1 MHGRKAWLSSMSLL
15 LSRLNKSN
23 FWNFSLQVMFLTS
36 ISLQNMRVPAAR
48 ELPPFRHLWLWVP
61 KYIFLCLPGL
71 NITSLDFWQF
81 LHFSKKTWILI
92 FSGLSENSLSWQHH
106 MLILYRYCAVCQ
118 WVVFNSRDI
127 SCTQQIPLLHLQ
139 AVDSEYFLSIFWVF
153 FTSSPTPAFQWS
165 HSGLGLRSSVCW

>member
-23 FWNFSLQVMFLTS
+23 FWNISLQVMFLTS

-61 KYIFLCLPGL
+61 KYIFLCFPGL
-71 NITSLDFWQF
+71 SITSLDFWQF

-92 FSGLSENSLSWQHH
+92 FSGLSENSLDSIICWFYIGTAQSVNEWFSTLGTSLAHSKSPYYIFRL
-106 MLILYRYCAVCQ
+106 LIV
-118 WVVFNSRDI
+118 
-127 SCTQQIPLLHLQ
+127 
-139 AVDSEYFLSIFWVF
+139 SIFWVF
-153 FTSSPTPAFQWS
+153 FEYFLQVVPHLLFSDHTQA
-165 HSGLGLRSSVCW
+165 